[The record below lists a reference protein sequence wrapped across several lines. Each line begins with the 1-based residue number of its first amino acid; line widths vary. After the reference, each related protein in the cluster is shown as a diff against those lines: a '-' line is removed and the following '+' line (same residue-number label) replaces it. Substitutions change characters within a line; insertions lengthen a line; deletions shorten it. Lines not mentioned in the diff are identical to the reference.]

1 MNTPQT
7 LLDADDAAKIL
18 LLSARRVRTLVR
30 DGHLP
35 HIVLPGGEIRFDPRD
50 LESWVVAHKQ
60 ESREAADAQK

>member
-50 LESWVVAHKQ
+50 IERWVDSHKQ
-60 ESREAADAQK
+60 ESKEANNASS